1 MSLDAI
7 VQASLR
13 VKSTRSRKAKTQA
26 LADGLRAVSSNETRI
41 AAMYLAGELP
51 QGKIGVGYAKVMA
64 LKDVPAASSTGLS
77 LAHVDRVMTEV
88 KAQKG
93 AGSNERRLRALSDL
107 LQAATLDE
115 QHFLRRLWVGEI
127 RQGALQSLV
136 IDAIAHASE
145 LPADRV
151 RRAQMVAG
159 DLGAIAT
166 AALSEGASGLARFRL
181 SVFTPI
187 EPMLAQTAETVED
200 ALERLENAAF
210 ELKLDGARV
219 QVHKDHDNVRVY
231 SRRLNEV
238 TPAVP
243 EVVEVVRALPARR
256 LILDGETIALSADGR
271 PLPFQTTMRR
281 YGRRLDV
288 DEMRKKLP
296 LSTFFFDVLLV
307 DDDDLLD
314 RSARERH
321 TALASLTPDAHRV
334 DRIVTADPAEATA
347 FVSGAF
353 SRGHEGAMAKSL
365 HAFYDAGSR
374 GAGWLKLKQAHT
386 LDLVVIAAEWGSG
399 RRQGWLSNLHLAARD
414 ESSGEFVMLGK
425 TFKGLTDKI
434 LTWQTEQLLA
444 REVARDGHIV
454 RVKPELVVEIAFN
467 DLQTSSQYPG
477 GMALRFARV
486 KQYRADKTADQADT
500 LTAVRAIYE
509 ASLGAS

>member
-1 MSLDAI
+1 MHPAELRHRIIAVLEENALIQLFAAAMRRRKVRRYIVGRARKLAVAEKLVEQQATQRLCGSRIARKQRPLHDFGQISKNKDRAIRICNVGLKTRTLRLGERLGHIVVGHHCSHRLVIPRAPPKILRGKRGLDLPCFALGATREIVSLDAI

-166 AALSEGASGLARFRL
+166 AALSDRK
-181 SVFTPI
+181 SV
-187 EPMLAQTAETVED
+187 V
-200 ALERLENAAF
+200 
-210 ELKLDGARV
+210 
-219 QVHKDHDNVRVY
+219 
-231 SRRLNEV
+231 
-238 TPAVP
+238 
-243 EVVEVVRALPARR
+243 
-256 LILDGETIALSADGR
+256 
-271 PLPFQTTMRR
+271 
-281 YGRRLDV
+281 
-288 DEMRKKLP
+288 
-296 LSTFFFDVLLV
+296 
-307 DDDDLLD
+307 
-314 RSARERH
+314 
-321 TALASLTPDAHRV
+321 
-334 DRIVTADPAEATA
+334 
-347 FVSGAF
+347 
-353 SRGHEGAMAKSL
+353 
-365 HAFYDAGSR
+365 
-374 GAGWLKLKQAHT
+374 
-386 LDLVVIAAEWGSG
+386 
-399 RRQGWLSNLHLAARD
+399 
-414 ESSGEFVMLGK
+414 
-425 TFKGLTDKI
+425 
-434 LTWQTEQLLA
+434 
-444 REVARDGHIV
+444 
-454 RVKPELVVEIAFN
+454 
-467 DLQTSSQYPG
+467 
-477 GMALRFARV
+477 
-486 KQYRADKTADQADT
+486 
-500 LTAVRAIYE
+500 
-509 ASLGAS
+509 